1 MSTRLLRMC
10 FTQLIE
16 KWKACCPPQTYQH
29 SRFPMLVKPFQ
40 ANAQC
45 SALRSWESKYQG
57 IGPKIGY
64 PHVESIL
71 PSVLQ
76 SAQHLPEKTQILFF
90 LQGTCNQEM
99 FCCEM
104 PHTPHKGFNRGSWLS
119 SPQWWLWCTSILPR
133 RYGKQYEPVWLVFFK
148 ARNCRDFDLLLDLSN
163 VPKIVTPSWVHDS
176 TCTGETSWTQESPFS
191 IKS

>member
-90 LQGTCNQEM
+90 FKGLVIKKCFAAKCHILHTKDLIEGLGCRLRSGDFGAPRFYQDDMESSMNQ
-99 FCCEM
+99 
-104 PHTPHKGFNRGSWLS
+104 
-119 SPQWWLWCTSILPR
+119 
-133 RYGKQYEPVWLVFFK
+133 
-148 ARNCRDFDLLLDLSN
+148 FD
-163 VPKIVTPSWVHDS
+163 
-176 TCTGETSWTQESPFS
+176 
-191 IKS
+191 